1 MRWLVL
7 ICLSCA
13 VIASLL
19 VTALSYP
26 VEPRLA
32 ADTLPEQIDDAE
44 FWRLSTDFSEPS
56 GDYPWDNWIS
66 NEDTVQQVI
75 PILKQ
80 IVNPG
85 GAYIGVAP
93 EQNFT
98 YISALRPKVAFIVDI
113 RRQNLLELFMYRALF
128 ELAKDR
134 AD

>member
-1 MRWLVL
+1 
-7 ICLSCA
+7 
-13 VIASLL
+13 
-19 VTALSYP
+19 
-26 VEPRLA
+26 
-32 ADTLPEQIDDAE
+32 
-44 FWRLSTDFSEPS
+44 LSTDFSEPS

-85 GAYIGVAP
+85 GAYIGVGP

-98 YISALRPKVAFIVDI
+98 YISSLRPKVAFIVDI

-128 ELAKDR
+128 ELAADR
-134 AD
+134 ADFVALLFSRTRPSGLND